1 LQVVA
6 NCYSS
11 LQRNKNRDDIFS
23 KTSKNGLIT
32 LGLQEFMKFEGIE
45 EEATVLQYEQFLK
58 KDSRA
63 SSFASLIGLSFNKYP
78 RGAKST
84 MNFKMAASPTEI
96 RQMVHNDGLKY
107 PPPLGHLCPII
118 NESDNP
124 SNRR

>member
-1 LQVVA
+1 MATLQVVA

-58 KDSRA
+58 KDPRA
-63 SSFASLIGLSFNKYP
+63 SSFSSLIGLSFNQYP
-78 RGAKST
+78 RGVKST
-84 MNFKMAASPTEI
+84 MNFKMDVSPTEI
-96 RQMVHNDGLKY
+96 RQMVHNATSEKTSVRIRQNSCL
-107 PPPLGHLCPII
+107 
-118 NESDNP
+118 ESL
-124 SNRR
+124 S